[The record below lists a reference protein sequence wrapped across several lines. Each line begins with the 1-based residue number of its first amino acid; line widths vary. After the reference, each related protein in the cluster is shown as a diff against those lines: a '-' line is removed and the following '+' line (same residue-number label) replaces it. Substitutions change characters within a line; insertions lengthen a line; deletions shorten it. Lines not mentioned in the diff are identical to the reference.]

1 MEMTGKFNQVPRLP
15 ENWSGSAVGMG
26 ALAVRPAGVATTSL
40 VCMLCGALSPG
51 REVSK
56 GSLIIPLHL
65 FLLRL
70 LVNPLWLALFI
81 L

>member
-1 MEMTGKFNQVPRLP
+1 MTGQFNQVPSLP
-15 ENWSGSAVGMG
+15 ENWHGRLGSAACWCGDHRFG
-26 ALAVRPAGVATTSL
+26 
-40 VCMLCGALSPG
+40 MLCGALSPG
-51 REVSK
+51 REASK

-70 LVNPLWLALFI
+70 LVNPLWLMLLI